1 MMMLMFL
8 ADTVDYGQWK
18 LGKRNDSIS
27 FSQQPFINKMGG
39 AVASGVIG
47 AVVILSGIKDA
58 STAADVTPERI
69 VDDLARRREL
79 NLE

>member
-1 MMMLMFL
+1 MEAGQAQRLHQLFL
-8 ADTVDYGQWK
+8 
-18 LGKRNDSIS
+18 
-27 FSQQPFINKMGG
+27 QPFINKMGG